1 MANTTC
7 PRCGSA
13 RIKDGKCEYCGCIIE
28 SAREAP
34 AGGSGEEKDTL
45 KDTGNGQLLKCP
57 DCGRMI
63 SRDAQTCPNCGC
75 PDPRGKRAAAEQEKE
90 TKDQKVHRIAIILI
104 AVLAII
110 ALVIIWHKTNPYS
123 MPIWLQQ
130 IIMDVRKFFGDHE
143 YTLYYGWWT

>member
-13 RIKDGKCEYCGCIIE
+13 HIKDGKCEYCGCTIE
-28 SAREAP
+28 TAREAP
-34 AGGSGEEKDTL
+34 AGGSGGEESTPKAS
-45 KDTGNGQLLKCP
+45 GNRKLFRCP

-75 PDPRGKRAAAEQEKE
+75 PDPQGKRAAAEQEKE
-90 TKDQKVHRIAIILI
+90 MKEQKERRIVIILI

-143 YTLYYGWWT
+143 YTLYYGSWI

>member
-13 RIKDGKCEYCGCIIE
+13 HIKDGKCEYCGCIIE

-34 AGGSGEEKDTL
+34 AGISGEEKDTL

-90 TKDQKVHRIAIILI
+90 TRDQKVRRIAIILI